1 MFSNSRA
8 VALLLGISISF
19 ITVAFLTLFDEVPLV
34 ALIVAGIISFSIS
47 YLLIYLTYRY
57 FIFDEI
63 KRINQQLEKITDEDL
78 TLSIEEVEKP
88 AKKEE
93 QVEPVPEPEPE
104 AITIDEKEETA
115 KDLIDYDDR
124 AEFLKVVTDFFSK
137 ISKQIKTHHKNISL
151 SKSQQFISG
160 LLEILANNSKI
171 MRRAKRPLL
180 TSLKWPLCSPR
191 SHSNGHFC
199 CAHHNFGR
207 VERAPSLSFCQ

>member
-88 AKKEE
+88 NNPIKK
-93 QVEPVPEPEPE
+93 
-104 AITIDEKEETA
+104 
-115 KDLIDYDDR
+115 
-124 AEFLKVVTDFFSK
+124 
-137 ISKQIKTHHKNISL
+137 L
-151 SKSQQFISG
+151 SKEISRY
-160 LLEILANNSKI
+160 AKI
-171 MRRAKRPLL
+171 
-180 TSLKWPLCSPR
+180 
-191 SHSNGHFC
+191 
-199 CAHHNFGR
+199 
-207 VERAPSLSFCQ
+207 